1 MLHDKWHKLLLEH
14 RGLEF
19 KTITMIEVRAKDF
32 IYFIKSKLKHDIMTM
47 SIKWRNQ
54 KMKKFTNRP
63 AQIRFVATMLD

>member
-1 MLHDKWHKLLLEH
+1 MIDEKGEITLKKKRNLMLHEKWHKLLLEH

-47 SIKWRNQ
+47 SIK
-54 KMKKFTNRP
+54 
-63 AQIRFVATMLD
+63 